1 MLSFLQSNRTV
12 LTHGGATL
20 ILIRATG
27 AKGLL
32 LPDKLERGQAGEGS
46 AAATDSQGSLSGL
59 LAGWRS
65 GSLDLH
71 RQPDSSRGFSQY

>member
-1 MLSFLQSNRTV
+1 MLSFLQSNRMV

-20 ILIRATG
+20 ILIRATR

-32 LPDKLERGQAGEGS
+32 LSDKLERGQAGEGS
-46 AAATDSQGSLSGL
+46 AAAADSQGSLSGL

-71 RQPDSSRGFSQY
+71 RQPDSSGGFPQY